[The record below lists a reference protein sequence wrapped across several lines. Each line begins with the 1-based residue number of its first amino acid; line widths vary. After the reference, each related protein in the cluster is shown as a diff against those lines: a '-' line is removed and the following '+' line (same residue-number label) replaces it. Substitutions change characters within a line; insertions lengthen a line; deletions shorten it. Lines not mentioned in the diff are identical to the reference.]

1 MAYLPP
7 SSKTLQQQSTAYLHR
22 SVLPEIV
29 ATGDRNMWAGGEG
42 NLDSWTA
49 ALAARLQLDSPHASR
64 QPSLPASPAATPP
77 PNGAAEVVPP
87 PAAGFPQPTPQQA
100 GPAQEAPPRQP
111 EAPPQGGQQLHIVA
125 PPAPPPFAQQ
135 HGQKCRRPGPQPA
148 APAAWDARPRAW
160 AAARILGGRLG
171 RSDPGGSAWCGR

>member
-1 MAYLPP
+1 
-7 SSKTLQQQSTAYLHR
+7 
-22 SVLPEIV
+22 
-29 ATGDRNMWAGGEG
+29 MWAGGEG

-64 QPSLPASPAATPP
+64 QPSVTASPPHDSAPSGAA
-77 PNGAAEVVPP
+77 GAAEVVPP
-87 PAAGFPQPTPQQA
+87 LAAGFPQPTPQQA

-111 EAPPQGGQQLHIVA
+111 EAPLQGAVA

-171 RSDPGGSAWCGR
+171 RSGPGGSAWCGR